1 MDISIT
7 LSRFV
12 VGQAGRRPAPE
23 ACPKKFVELIRRH
36 TPLRSD
42 SNLAPQWALYEC
54 PTHVPG
60 QGPARPEKI
69 FLSWVRPTPFRVYK
83 YTRFLGVRAQPSPA
97 PDFAVCDECR
107 ATRRPAAFATA
118 TVPRRIVGRR
128 KGGAGATSHCKGAR
142 GVLVLL
148 YLVRGRGGNS

>member
-54 PTHVPG
+54 PTHAPG

-69 FLSWVRPTPFRVYK
+69 FLSWARPTLFGVYK
-83 YTRFLGVRAQPSPA
+83 YTRFLRVRAQPSPA

-107 ATRRPAAFATA
+107 ATRRPAAFASDGAA
-118 TVPRRIVGRR
+118 T
-128 KGGAGATSHCKGAR
+128 HCRGAR
-142 GVLVLL
+142 GVGANPIPSTVHAN
-148 YLVRGRGGNS
+148 GRFFR